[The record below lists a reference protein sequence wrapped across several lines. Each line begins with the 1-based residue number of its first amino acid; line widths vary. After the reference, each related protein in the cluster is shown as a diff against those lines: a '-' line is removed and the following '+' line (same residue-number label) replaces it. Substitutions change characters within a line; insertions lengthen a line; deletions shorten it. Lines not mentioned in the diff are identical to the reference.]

1 MFATV
6 ELRFGAGTRKAWR
19 VNAAYSIVQFV
30 RELGE
35 QYAPVMTKTQANAS
49 FEIGRLIDN
58 SNGSAVYIFLAAFDS
73 LAGSAFRFEFTDSTV
88 YCKSME
94 AAVPEATR
102 AADQFGRDIRI
113 YSDGVT
119 AGADE
124 PVSVEQQGGESEGSS
139 GSDSKLWAFG
149 VVAAVGTRR
158 SMCSV

>member
-1 MFATV
+1 M
-6 ELRFGAGTRKAWR
+6 
-19 VNAAYSIVQFV
+19 QFV
-30 RELGE
+30 KGLGD
-35 QYAPVMTKTQANAS
+35 QYAPAMTKTQANAS
-49 FEIGRLIDN
+49 FEIGRLVDN

-73 LAGSAFRFEFTDSTV
+73 LSGSQFRFEFTDSTL

-102 AADQFGRDIRI
+102 AAEQFGRDIRI

-124 PVSVEQQGGESEGSS
+124 PVAVEQPDGASEGAG

-149 VVAAVGTRR
+149 VVAGVGMRR
-158 SMCSV
+158 SMFFWLTIACCALRHARD